1 MHKLKEK
8 EDSTDSQKKEIY
20 GCGTDKALKS
30 LEESKNEARQRI
42 SLFWEKAK
50 LAVENA
56 LKDVTERL
64 EEVHKTN
71 LESIS
76 YILEKAQES
85 HELTEEL
92 ENGALNVLRWNI
104 VSYDIKDNSD
114 FGFGLVK
121 KYAKES
127 VCCRSLEALLAS
139 LPRDDM
145 LAVTRELKKCT
156 LSACKESTKRK
167 QTNSHIFL

>member
-8 EDSTDSQKKEIY
+8 QKKGEDSTNPQTTETNERE
-20 GCGTDKALKS
+20 TDKVLES

-56 LKDVTERL
+56 LKDATERL

-71 LESIS
+71 IESVS
-76 YILEKAQES
+76 YVLEKAQES

-92 ENGALNVLRWNI
+92 ENGGLNVLRWNV

-121 KYAKES
+121 KYTKEN

-139 LPRDDM
+139 LPRDEM
-145 LAVTRELKKCT
+145 LAITKEMKKCT
-156 LSACKESTKRK
+156 LSACKK
-167 QTNSHIFL
+167 